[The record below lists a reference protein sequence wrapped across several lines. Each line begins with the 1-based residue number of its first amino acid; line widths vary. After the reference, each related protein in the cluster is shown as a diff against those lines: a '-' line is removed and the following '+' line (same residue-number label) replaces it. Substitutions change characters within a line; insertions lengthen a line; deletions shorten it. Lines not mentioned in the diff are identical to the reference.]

1 MTPLVATIIFIL
13 GTAIGSFLSVV
24 IYRVHSKKK
33 GIMFGRSI
41 CPHCN
46 KKLKA
51 HHLIPIFSWIF
62 LRGKC
67 GFCGKKI
74 SAHYI
79 SLELIT
85 GLTFLTIFL
94 YWNFLIAV
102 PSTVAPDFFTYTID
116 WQIFERFI
124 FYIIEF
130 VLLIAIF
137 FYDLQYQ
144 EIPDRFSIP
153 AIGVAI
159 AGGLV
164 FGVPTTISMLIGAIV
179 LFLFFF
185 IQFAVSKGRWIG
197 GGDLRMGVLMGVL
210 LGWQMGLFALMIAYF
225 FGAFISIFMLMT
237 GRVTRKTAIAFGP
250 FLIIGTIIMIFF
262 GETLLNSYWTLLT

>member
-1 MTPLVATIIFIL
+1 MTLLVSMLIFIL

-33 GIMFGRSI
+33 GIMTGRSV

-51 HHLIPIFSWIF
+51 HHLVPIFSWLF

-74 SAHYI
+74 SAHYL

-85 GLTFLTIFL
+85 GLTLLAAFL

-102 PSTVAPDFFTYTID
+102 PSTVAPEFFTYIID
-116 WQIFERFI
+116 WQIFERFT

-130 VLLIAIF
+130 ILLIAIF

-144 EIPDRFSIP
+144 EIPDRFSLP

-164 FGVPTTISMLIGAIV
+164 FGVPSAISMLIGAII

-185 IQFAVSKGRWIG
+185 IQFVVSKGRWIG

-210 LGWQMGLFALMIAYF
+210 LGWQMGLFALMIAYL

-237 GRVTRKTAIAFGP
+237 ARVTRKTAIAFGP
-250 FLIIGTIIMIFF
+250 FLIIGTLIMMFF
-262 GETLLNSYWTLLT
+262 GDPILNAYLTLLT